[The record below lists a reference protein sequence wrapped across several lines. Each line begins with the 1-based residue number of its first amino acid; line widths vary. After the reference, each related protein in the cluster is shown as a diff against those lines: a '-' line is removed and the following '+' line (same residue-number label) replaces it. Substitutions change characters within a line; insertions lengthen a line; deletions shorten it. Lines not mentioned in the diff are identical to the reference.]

1 MATVQKIYEE
11 MQRMA
16 PLELAESWDNPG
28 LLVDCGGEVSRV
40 LVALDVTAETL
51 AEAEQ
56 NGCQLIVTHH
66 PVIFHPLKKLSPA
79 DLPFQLVQ
87 KGISA
92 ICMHTNLDAAEGG
105 VNEVLAGIFGMKN
118 WEPFAGGC
126 GRVGEV
132 EPITVPELARKA
144 RVELGARCNT
154 PLDGP
159 EVPVKYAD
167 TGKPVR
173 RLAVISG
180 AGGGLFE
187 EALAMEAD
195 CLLTGEADHHDALDA
210 KRLGLSIVAASHYA
224 TEFPVAAAVAQS
236 SAPRSRL
243 WKCWSARPTATRLLI
258 YNKFIIKKTSQS
270 RYRSPAA
277 PLSALACHLPGRG
290 SLSCQGALGKEIS
303 FSLGNG
309 SDCQSLSCQERC
321 HRAKRR

>member
-1 MATVQKIYEE
+1 M
-11 MQRMA
+11 
-16 PLELAESWDNPG
+16 
-28 LLVDCGGEVSRV
+28 

-187 EALAMEAD
+187 EALAMEAWPP
-195 CLLTGEADHHDALDA
+195 
-210 KRLGLSIVAASHYA
+210 A
-224 TEFPVAAAVAQS
+224 TMPPSSRWRQRWPKS

-243 WKCWSARPTATRLLI
+243 WKCWSAQPTATRLLI
-258 YNKFIIKKTSQS
+258 YNKENLSVS
-270 RYRSPAA
+270 LPLASCSPFGTCVPPPPAGGVF
-277 PLSALACHLPGRG
+277 PIR
-290 SLSCQGALGKEIS
+290 GALGKEIS
-303 FSLGNG
+303 FSLRNG
-309 SDCQSLSCQERC
+309 SDCQSLSCQERG

>member
-1 MATVQKIYEE
+1 MTTIDSIYQE
-11 MQRMA
+11 MQHIA
-16 PLELAESWDNPG
+16 PLALAESWDNPG
-28 LLVDCGGEVSRV
+28 LLVDCGGGASRV
-40 LVALDVTAETL
+40 LVTLDITPEVVE
-51 AEAEQ
+51 EAARK
-56 NGCQLIVTHH
+56 GCQLIVSHH
-66 PVIFHPLKKLSPA
+66 PVIFSPLKKLGGQDVA
-79 DLPFQLVQ
+79 FQLV
-87 KGISA
+87 KNGISA

-132 EPITVPELARKA
+132 KPITVPELARKA

-210 KRLGLSIVAASHYA
+210 KRLGLSIVATSHYA
-224 TEFPVAAAVAQS
+224 TEFPVAAAVAQKLRATFPAVEVLVS
-236 SAPRSRL
+236 
-243 WKCWSARPTATRLLI
+243 TANRDPFTYL
-258 YNKFIIKKTSQS
+258 
-270 RYRSPAA
+270 
-277 PLSALACHLPGRG
+277 
-290 SLSCQGALGKEIS
+290 
-303 FSLGNG
+303 
-309 SDCQSLSCQERC
+309 
-321 HRAKRR
+321 

>member
-1 MATVQKIYEE
+1 MTTVQQLYEA
-11 MQRMA
+11 MRQIA
-16 PLELAESWDNPG
+16 PLELAEHWDNPG
-28 LLVDCGGEVSRV
+28 LLVDCGGGVRRV
-40 LVALDVTAETL
+40 LVALDITPEVV
-51 AEAEQ
+51 AEAAEKH
-56 NGCQLIVTHH
+56 CEAIVSHH
-66 PVIFHPLKKLSPA
+66 PVIFDPLRKLCPQ
-79 DLPFQLVQ
+79 DVPFRLVQ
-87 KGISA
+87 AGISA
-92 ICMHTNLDAAEGG
+92 VCMHTNLDAAEGG

-210 KRLGLSIVAASHYA
+210 KRLGLSIVATSHYA
-224 TEFPVAAAVAQS
+224 TEFPVTAVVAQKLRAAFPAVEVLVS
-236 SAPRSRL
+236 
-243 WKCWSARPTATRLLI
+243 TANRDPFTYL
-258 YNKFIIKKTSQS
+258 
-270 RYRSPAA
+270 
-277 PLSALACHLPGRG
+277 
-290 SLSCQGALGKEIS
+290 
-303 FSLGNG
+303 
-309 SDCQSLSCQERC
+309 
-321 HRAKRR
+321 